1 VSFSTRRVEW
11 WGGCF
16 RDLGFELSIV
26 KVVGL
31 MSGTSMDGIDAALLE
46 LRGTPADAEW
56 ALLAFR
62 SEPYPDERRGRIKE
76 CVERGTPELLCRLH
90 AELGEWLAQAT
101 LALLDEAG
109 LAPSQVAAVG
119 SHGHTI
125 WHLPPAA
132 GRRGSTLQV
141 GDAATLAERTGIDVV
156 SDFRTRDVAAGGQ
169 GAPLV
174 PFADRI
180 MFAVGDRQ
188 RALQN
193 LGGIGNVTW
202 LPLRGSPEP
211 LLAFDTGPG
220 NVLLDLAAERATG
233 GRLRCDRDGLL
244 AAGGRV
250 DDALLGRL
258 LDDPFF
264 DLEPP
269 RSTGR
274 ESFGHAFIE
283 PLVAEFERR
292 GEKGWADLLATL
304 TAFTAES
311 VGRAYRRWVI
321 PRGVDEVVLTGGG
334 GKNPELVRRIRAE
347 LDPIP
352 LAPEGALGLSS
363 DAREA
368 AAFAVLAWTHLLG
381 AAGNVPEA
389 TGAEGPRVLGS
400 LTPGWARS
408 GYSVVTAAL
417 S

>member
-1 VSFSTRRVEW
+1 M
-11 WGGCF
+11 
-16 RDLGFELSIV
+16 

-46 LRGTPADAEW
+46 FGGTPTDAEW
-56 ALLAFR
+56 TLLAFR
-62 SEPYPDERRGRIKE
+62 SEPYSDDRRGRIKE
-76 CVERGTPELLCRLH
+76 CVERGTPELFCRLH
-90 AELGEWLAQAT
+90 AEIGECLAQAT

-109 LAPSQVAAVG
+109 LDPSQVAVVG

-132 GRRGSTLQV
+132 GRRGSTLQI
-141 GDAATLAERTGIDVV
+141 GDAATLAARTGIDVIA
-156 SDFRTRDVAAGGQ
+156 DFRTADMAAGGH

-180 MFAVGDRQ
+180 MFAVRDRR

-202 LPLRGSPEP
+202 LPPRGSNEP

-220 NVLLDLAAERATG
+220 NALLDLAAERATG
-233 GRLRCDRDGLL
+233 GRLRCDQDGLL

-250 DDALLGRL
+250 DDGLLGRL

-264 DLEPP
+264 QLEPP

-274 ESFGHAFIE
+274 ERFGHVLIE
-283 PLVAEFERR
+283 TLVAEFDTR
-292 GEKGWADLLATL
+292 GEEGWADLLATL
-304 TAFTAES
+304 TALTAKS
-311 VGRAYRRWVI
+311 VGDAYRRWVI

-334 GKNPELVRRIRAE
+334 AKNPELVRRIRAE

-352 LAPEGALGLSS
+352 LAAEGALGLAS

-368 AAFAVLAWTHLLG
+368 AAFAVLAWAHLLG
-381 AAGNVPEA
+381 AAANVPEV

-400 LTPGWARS
+400 LTPGRARS
-408 GYSVVTAAL
+408 GRSDVIAPL
-417 S
+417 P